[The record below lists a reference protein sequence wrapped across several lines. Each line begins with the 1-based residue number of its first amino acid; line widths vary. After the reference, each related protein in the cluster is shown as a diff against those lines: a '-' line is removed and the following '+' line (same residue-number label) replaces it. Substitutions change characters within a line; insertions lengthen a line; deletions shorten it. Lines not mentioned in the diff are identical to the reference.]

1 MVVVGD
7 DLVRTSGATALQ
19 GETTVSTTRYDVVGH
34 LISSL
39 WEVVNVGVVVSSLH
53 GYYLLLS
60 LQIARL
66 G

>member
-7 DLVRTSGATALQ
+7 DVVRTSGAAAVQ
-19 GETTVSTTRYDVVGH
+19 GETMVYTTRYDFVGH
-34 LISSL
+34 LISSP
-39 WEVVNVGVVVSSLH
+39 WEVVKVGVVVSSLH

-60 LQIARL
+60 LQIATP

>member
-1 MVVVGD
+1 LVVVGD
-7 DLVRTSGATALQ
+7 DLVMTSGAAALQ
-19 GETTVSTTRYDVVGH
+19 GETTVSTTGYDVVGH